1 MELNSSLTIKII
13 FPAIFKSTS
22 SRSRSKIK
30 TSLQDTLGTV
40 GRHFVF
46 HEDWREL
53 IQAWELG
60 TVFLHHLGYP
70 SEKTHSYPRNP
81 RTHKKLRFFQR
92 GLVKRVFFDCICSV
106 PCGKW
111 TFDYPR
117 NLFVPRTAKSLLPGF
132 FCDCRVS
139 FSQKDA

>member
-13 FPAIFKSTS
+13 FPVIFKSIS

-60 TVFLHHLGYP
+60 TLFFHYLGYP
-70 SEKTHSYPRNP
+70 SEKSHKLSQNP
-81 RTHKKLRFFQR
+81 LKASFFPERT
-92 GLVKRVFFDCICSV
+92 
-106 PCGKW
+106 GK
-111 TFDYPR
+111 
-117 NLFVPRTAKSLLPGF
+117 
-132 FCDCRVS
+132 
-139 FSQKDA
+139 